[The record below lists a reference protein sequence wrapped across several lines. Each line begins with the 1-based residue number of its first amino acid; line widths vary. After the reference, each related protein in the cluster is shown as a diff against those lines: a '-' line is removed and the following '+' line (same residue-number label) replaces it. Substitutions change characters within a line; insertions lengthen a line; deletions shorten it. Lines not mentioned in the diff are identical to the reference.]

1 MNFNFSTIIS
11 TILIPVIVPF
21 ISVWFAFI
29 LAKKHNEKEIL
40 SNQRIQRIKLLT
52 LLKKEAEMFR
62 SYRFQKNTHRSKEFI
77 TIKLVI
83 NSPSFNVEEHAKL
96 IEMALEMERINQNI
110 DIAVNVSS
118 GLLSTSMGGY
128 LSNLSTGNILMSL
141 SNSRLIKLIK
151 GKTQA
156 ERIAEAM
163 RKMFENTIQ
172 DATKD
177 SLPLI
182 EEIIKEVD
190 RIILIET
197 GKIKMK

>member
-141 SNSRLIKLIK
+141 SNSRLVKLIK

-163 RKMFENTIQ
+163 QKMYENSIQ

-182 EEIIKEVD
+182 EDIIKEVD